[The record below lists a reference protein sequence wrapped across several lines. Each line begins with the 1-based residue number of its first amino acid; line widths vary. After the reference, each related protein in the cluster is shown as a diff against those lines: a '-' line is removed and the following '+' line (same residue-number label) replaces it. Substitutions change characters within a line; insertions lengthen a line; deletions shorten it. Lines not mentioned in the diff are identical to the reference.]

1 MKKKF
6 ECFILSFISAFTL
19 FFNFKKLYL
28 GKNPFSILNIV
39 LLVLFTFIFYIF
51 YTKNDYKNIS
61 KEDKIL
67 LPMFSIFVLVGQSY
81 RDVGSLSILF
91 RKYMFFFTIIRFIG
105 FYNILNLFMIYI
117 KKTISIFENRFNLK
131 DNKFIKLFNKHPFL
145 VSFFVLI
152 FCYSIYY
159 IAYYPAVL
167 SPDPSNQIK
176 QAFNV
181 RTKYVDYSIQI
192 DPKVNL
198 TNHHPVLHTLMLGY
212 SVKLGR
218 LLVNDNFG
226 LFIYTFFQGL
236 FLVLTLSYSISYLKK
251 KGVSNKYLLLMLLL
265 YVIMPCFSFY
275 AINTNKDV
283 YYSILMIWLTIFL
296 IEFIEKFKSKKI
308 EFKWLLLSFVLM
320 MFICLFRN
328 NGIFLV
334 LLLLPFMCNYSK
346 INKKRIICLVF
357 AIFISYISYSKI
369 LLPALHITGT
379 TVREV
384 LSIPFQQTARY
395 IKYHEED
402 LTEEDKKNI
411 SGLLNYDIIK
421 TKYKPKLSDPV
432 KATFNKYA
440 TKEDFVNYA
449 KTWFKGFYTHPFTY
463 IDATLNNI
471 YGYFDIGDLNW
482 YLYTKFDKRITENNL
497 VDYHFNGFKHL
508 RSFLSGYGNAYRC
521 LPVIGLF
528 VNIGFNVWIVI
539 SMTVYL
545 IKQNKKK
552 YLIVISPMLVAVF
565 FCILSPAN
573 NYFRYALPF
582 IFPMPL
588 VIMYLLNLKKIEKV
602 K

>member
-28 GKNPFSILNIV
+28 AKSPFSILNIV

-51 YTKNDYKNIS
+51 YAKNDYKNIS

-67 LPMFSIFVLVGQSY
+67 LPMLSIFVLVGQSY

-117 KKTISIFENRFNLK
+117 KKTISIFENKFNLK

-145 VSFFVLI
+145 VSLFVLI
-152 FCYSIYY
+152 LCYSIYY

-251 KGVSNKYLLLMLLL
+251 KGVSNKYLLLMLIL
-265 YVIMPCFSFY
+265 YVIMPCFPFY

-296 IEFIEKFKSKKI
+296 IEFIEKF
-308 EFKWLLLSFVLM
+308 
-320 MFICLFRN
+320 
-328 NGIFLV
+328 
-334 LLLLPFMCNYSK
+334 
-346 INKKRIICLVF
+346 
-357 AIFISYISYSKI
+357 
-369 LLPALHITGT
+369 
-379 TVREV
+379 
-384 LSIPFQQTARY
+384 
-395 IKYHEED
+395 
-402 LTEEDKKNI
+402 
-411 SGLLNYDIIK
+411 
-421 TKYKPKLSDPV
+421 
-432 KATFNKYA
+432 
-440 TKEDFVNYA
+440 
-449 KTWFKGFYTHPFTY
+449 
-463 IDATLNNI
+463 
-471 YGYFDIGDLNW
+471 
-482 YLYTKFDKRITENNL
+482 
-497 VDYHFNGFKHL
+497 
-508 RSFLSGYGNAYRC
+508 
-521 LPVIGLF
+521 
-528 VNIGFNVWIVI
+528 
-539 SMTVYL
+539 
-545 IKQNKKK
+545 
-552 YLIVISPMLVAVF
+552 
-565 FCILSPAN
+565 
-573 NYFRYALPF
+573 
-582 IFPMPL
+582 
-588 VIMYLLNLKKIEKV
+588 
-602 K
+602 